1 MSIHTNLKQDKC
13 WSCEFYCAER
23 KYKDGFI
30 GDSVNTADKGTC
42 MNDRSQNH
50 SKMVFEHGW
59 CSKYQKWGVLQSSIA
74 QKKATEQLRMQQL
87 QQELQQ
93 ETAQTQASETMHS
106 AGINQPHSKPLPPDL
121 QAVKSI
127 LLSLAERTSDP
138 EKTRNVVNSFTPS
151 ELRYWKNELIKM
163 KRRAKLKKL
172 LKICLISLGVLFGA
186 GILIGIIMY
195 FISLSIVL

>member
-1 MSIHTNLKQDKC
+1 
-13 WSCEFYCAER
+13 
-23 KYKDGFI
+23 
-30 GDSVNTADKGTC
+30 
-42 MNDRSQNH
+42 
-50 SKMVFEHGW
+50 MVFEHGW
-59 CSKYQKWGVLQSSIA
+59 CSKYQKWGVLQSSIT
-74 QKKATEQLRMQQL
+74 QKKATEQL

-138 EKTRNVVNSFTPS
+138 EKTRNAVNSFTPS

-163 KRRAKLKKL
+163 KRRAISKKI

-195 FISLSIVL
+195 FISLSIVLYPPRGRQVRLPHTFPLAAP